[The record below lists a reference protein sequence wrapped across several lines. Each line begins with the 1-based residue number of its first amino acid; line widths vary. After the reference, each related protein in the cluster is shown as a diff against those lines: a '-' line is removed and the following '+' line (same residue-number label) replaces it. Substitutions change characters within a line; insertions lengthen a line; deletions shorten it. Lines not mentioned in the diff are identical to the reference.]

1 MPESKTYYPSSL
13 REEELKNRVAHD
25 WFGAFDC
32 ARIIGNIDFCV
43 DVPATELDLGYA
55 AEPMLWAEA
64 KAGSRKDIVASFVQL
79 ILTIGGEHT
88 ADKNLPPH
96 FLGAFDAEKIAFLP
110 YNAVLDVLGKNDFD
124 WTVAPSDHES
134 KEFEELYNL
143 AKGVVEREK
152 LMFRYT
158 DDEAALRRFIKSN
171 FKSGRRDITKI
182 LINKNNF
189 THIYRQWREA
199 VMPFI
204 NAPWDVLKKKYAIY
218 DRDFYLAEMNIDDN
232 GTADIADDHVA
243 NDFYIT
249 FDAKSS
255 TPYTVKRK
263 NEDDLFATIAFGFKP
278 GGLDAY
284 AAFWRRYKR
293 PPRKDYWNFIVNR
306 LDLLVPQ
313 DVRERKGSFFTPK
326 KWVELSQ
333 HYLEL
338 ALGENW
344 QDEYFVWDCAGGTG
358 NLEVGLTNKYNVFV
372 STLDQQDID
381 VIHERIKNGAN
392 LLDSHVFQ
400 FDFLNDSFDRLPP
413 ALKEIVDDPEKRKK
427 LVIYINPP
435 YVEASNAQTT
445 HGTPG
450 ENRIGVSG
458 TSIRGKYLAKIGRA
472 ANELF
477 TQFLIRIA
485 TEIQGCIV
493 GQFSKLK
500 HLQGPNFKQFREA
513 FRGNLKKCFLVP
525 ADTFDNVKGKFP
537 IGFFVWRLGEDVSR
551 RDAETQRVSLT
562 GFTGLTGL
570 SGAKHQTPSTNNPV
584 NLVNPVKN
592 KHNLR
597 VSASLREEKSSVFTS
612 TVADVYDRKGEFVG
626 TKTIFAP
633 DGHRVLTDWIRQ
645 FYDKTGSRF
654 AYCRYLGSDFQH
666 NNGVCITLSPSESDL
681 KQVKG
686 NWITP
691 NNIVEFAVY
700 FAVRLCIEADWLND
714 RDQFLFPNDGW
725 KGDAVFQ
732 GDCLVFTLFHGQNRI
747 SSRDGVNHWI
757 PFTEAEVDAKDRF
770 ASHFMSDFLNRVNP
784 VNPVRTDFADSASL
798 RLCVKESL
806 SPAAKSVLDA
816 GLELWRYYHAQ
827 PNANPNA
834 SFYDIRLHFQGATVD
849 AKGKSK
855 MNSTSADETYA
866 SLLANLRVAMKN
878 LARQIEPKVYEYGF
892 LKK

>member
-1 MPESKTYYPSSL
+1 MPESKTYYSSSL
-13 REEELKNRVAHD
+13 REEELKNRVDHD
-25 WFGAFDC
+25 CLGAFDC

-43 DVPATELDLGYA
+43 DIPATELDLGYA

-64 KAGSRKDIVASFVQL
+64 KAGNKKDIVASFVQL

-134 KEFEELYNL
+134 KEFRELYDL
-143 AKGVVEREK
+143 AKGVIEHEK
-152 LMFRYT
+152 LLFRFA
-158 DDEAALRRFIKSN
+158 DDESALRRFIKSN
-171 FKSGRRDITKI
+171 FKSGRRDITKV

-232 GTADIADDHVA
+232 GTADIADDRVA

-249 FDAKSS
+249 FDARSS

-400 FDFLNDSFDRLPP
+400 FDFLNDSFDKLPP
-413 ALKEIVDDPEKRKK
+413 ALKEIIDDPEKRKR

-435 YVEASNAQTT
+435 YAEGDNRK
-445 HGTPG
+445 G
-450 ENRIGVSG
+450 EGRSGV
-458 TSIRGKYLAKIGRA
+458 A
-472 ANELF
+472 ANTMVSEKYGERMGYGKRELF
-477 TQFLIRIA
+477 IQFLTRIDA
-485 TEIQGCIV
+485 EISGCVV

-500 HLQGPNFKQFREA
+500 HLQAPKFNEFRESFKA
-513 FRGNLKKCFLVP
+513 RLEKCFVVP
-525 ADTFDNVKGKFP
+525 ADTFDNVKGQFP
-537 IGFFVWRLGEDVSR
+537 IGFFVWRLGENVS
-551 RDAETQRVSLT
+551 
-562 GFTGLTGL
+562 
-570 SGAKHQTPSTNNPV
+570 
-584 NLVNPVKN
+584 
-592 KHNLR
+592 
-597 VSASLREEKSSVFTS
+597 REEKQAVFPS
-612 TVADVYDRKGEFVG
+612 TVADVYDRNGDSLG
-626 TKTIFAP
+626 TKTILSY
-633 DGHRVLTDWIRQ
+633 DGLKVINDW
-645 FYDKTGSRF
+645 
-654 AYCRYLGSDFQH
+654 
-666 NNGVCITLSPSESDL
+666 
-681 KQVKG
+681 
-686 NWITP
+686 
-691 NNIVEFAVY
+691 IVEFASNDYSDKSMGTVLAVANDFQHRNTINLCEPNKPWNHQFQWQVLPENVLQSSIY

-725 KGDAVFQ
+725 KTDAEFQ
-732 GDCLVFTLFHGQNRI
+732 ANCLVFTLFHGQNRI

-757 PFTEAEVDAKDRF
+757 PFTEAEVDAKERF
-770 ASHFMSDFLNRVNP
+770 ASHFMSDMLSQVENGKCKMENDGGR
-784 VNPVRTDFADSASL
+784 AL
-798 RLCVKESL
+798 RDTAILHSTFSIL
-806 SPAAKSVLDA
+806 HISPAAIAILDA
-816 GLELWRYYHAQ
+816 GRELWRYYHAQ

-849 AKGKSK
+849 AKGKAK
-855 MNSTSADETYA
+855 MNSTSADETYTL
-866 SLLANLRVAMKN
+866 LLANLRAAMKN